1 MKNLTITVNFDYH
14 SFWIGVEK
22 KILNYTTYDYNWIN
36 GNTGK
41 IMNYTLFPTSWR
53 RSLKVEKVYHF

>member
-1 MKNLTITVNFDYH
+1 MKKLTISVNFDRY

-53 RSLKVEKVYHF
+53 RSLKAEKVCHF